1 MLADLNKVRNIG
13 ISAHID
19 SGKTTLTERVLF
31 YTDRIHAIHEVR
43 GKDGVGATMDS
54 MELEKERGIT
64 IQSAATFCN
73 WKGYDINI
81 IDTPGHVDFTVEVER
96 ALRVLDG
103 AVLILCSVGGVQ
115 SQSITV
121 NRQMTRYNVPRVV
134 FINKCDRTGAN
145 PDRVTNQVR
154 DKLGLNAI
162 HMQLPMGLEGDME
175 GVIDL
180 VKMKALYFDGDN
192 GEKIRE
198 EDIPAQYKDD
208 AEARREE
215 LLDAASMFDDD
226 LMEAI
231 LEGEPTEEMIKR
243 AVRKGTLAMEFV
255 PVFIGTAFKN
265 KGVQPLLDGVVDYLP
280 TPHDVENIALDLD
293 NEEAE
298 VKVTNDV
305 KDPLVALAFKLEDG
319 RYGQLTY
326 IRVYQGTLKKGD
338 SIYNTRTGKKVKI
351 GRLVRMHSN
360 EMEEIDDTGGG
371 DIVALFGVD
380 CASGDTFC
388 SDEVNYSMTSMH
400 IPAPVISLSINPV
413 DNKAQVNM
421 SKALNRFTKEDPTFK
436 TFVDEET
443 NETIIQGMGE
453 LHLEVY
459 IERMKREYQAEVEVG
474 APQVAYREAIT
485 KRAEFDY
492 THKKQSGGS
501 GQFGRVAGYMEP
513 LEDDHEENYEFVDN
527 IVGGVIPRE
536 FISSCDKG
544 FTKSM
549 AKGSLAEAPITKVRC
564 VINDGSFHAVDSSDV
579 AFQLAAQ
586 GAFRQG
592 YMKAGPVLME
602 PIMKVAV
609 EGPTE
614 FQGSIMGSINQRRG
628 IIQGTTEDANYT
640 VVEAE
645 VPLSEMFGYSTVLRS
660 LTQGKAEFTME
671 FATYRAVPKGIADE
685 VIAEVAK
692 KKGQKYRKVG
702 PRASPFYSVQSP
714 TSGLLWLGFVV
725 SGSVVVILPREEV
738 MQKVVDYALQYPL
751 VLAAVILVFLLLC
764 WKSEEVR
771 AWAVR
776 VVVFVLVLAALYF
789 VFQKFKYLVPS
800 SQAPPAIQD
809 DSLNPENHAGKTYY
823 KDPEERLRQTQ

>member
-43 GKDGVGATMDS
+43 GKDGVGAVMDS

-121 NRQMTRYNVPRVV
+121 NRQMTRYDVPRVV

-145 PDRVTNQVR
+145 PNRVTQQIR
-154 DKLGLNAI
+154 EKLGLNAI
-162 HMQLPMGLEGDME
+162 HVQLPMGLEGDME

-180 VKMKALYFDGDN
+180 IKMKALFFDGEN
-192 GEKIRE
+192 GEVVRE
-198 EDIPAQYKDD
+198 AEIPAQYVDA
-208 AEARREE
+208 AEALREE
-215 LLDAASMFDDD
+215 MLDAASMHDDE
-226 LMEAI
+226 LMEAV
-231 LEGEPTEEMIKR
+231 LEGEPSEEMIVR
-243 AVRKGTLAMEFV
+243 AIRRGTLDLEFV
-255 PVFIGTAFKN
+255 PVFMGTAFKN
-265 KGVQPLLDGVVDYLP
+265 KGVQPLLDGILKFMP
-280 TPHDVENIALDLD
+280 CPFDVENKALDLEND
-293 NEEAE
+293 EAE
-298 VKVTNDV
+298 VVVTNDV

-326 IRVYQGTLKKGD
+326 IRIYQGTLKKGD
-338 SIYNTRTGKKVKI
+338 SIINTRTGKKVKV
-351 GRLVRMHSN
+351 GRLVRMHSA
-360 EMEEIDDTGGG
+360 EMEEIDSAGAG

-388 SDEVNYSMTSMH
+388 STEITYSMTSMH
-400 IPAPVISLSINPV
+400 IPAPVISLSISPV
-413 DNKAQVNM
+413 DNKAQQNM

-436 TFVDEET
+436 THVDDET

-459 IERMKREYQAEVEVG
+459 IERMKREYGAEVTVG
-474 APQVAYREAIT
+474 APRVAYRETIT
-485 KRAEFDY
+485 QRADFDY

-513 LEDDHEENYEFVDN
+513 IEDESELEYEFVDK
-527 IVGGVIPRE
+527 IVGGSIPRE
-536 FISSCDKG
+536 FINSCDKG
-544 FTKSM
+544 FSAAM
-549 AKGSLAEAPITKVRC
+549 EKGSLAEAPITGVRC
-564 VINDGSFHAVDSSDV
+564 VINDGSSHAVDSSDV
-579 AFQLAAQ
+579 AFTLAAR

-592 YMKAGPVLME
+592 YLKAKPVLME
-602 PIMKVAV
+602 PIMKVQV

-614 FQGSIMGSINQRRG
+614 FQGGIMGSINQRRG
-628 IIQGTTEDANYT
+628 LISGTAEEGMYT
-640 VVEAE
+640 VVDAE

-671 FATYRAVPKGIADE
+671 FATYRHVPKAITEEIMDE
-685 VIAEVAK
+685 VKKRKAEK
-692 KKGQKYRKVG
+692 
-702 PRASPFYSVQSP
+702 
-714 TSGLLWLGFVV
+714 
-725 SGSVVVILPREEV
+725 
-738 MQKVVDYALQYPL
+738 
-751 VLAAVILVFLLLC
+751 
-764 WKSEEVR
+764 
-771 AWAVR
+771 
-776 VVVFVLVLAALYF
+776 
-789 VFQKFKYLVPS
+789 
-800 SQAPPAIQD
+800 
-809 DSLNPENHAGKTYY
+809 
-823 KDPEERLRQTQ
+823 